1 MFCIA
6 KHGTSRVYKI
16 HLANKLAV
24 EKKMILK
31 DAIYIYIYVCV
42 CVYIYIYILLLS
54 GLKNCTYRI
63 INSVIKS
70 SG

>member
-31 DAIYIYIYVCV
+31 DAIYIYMCV
-42 CVYIYIYILLLS
+42 CVYIYIYIYPPLVRPKELYLQD
-54 GLKNCTYRI
+54 Y
-63 INSVIKS
+63 
-70 SG
+70 

>member
-1 MFCIA
+1 MFCIE

-31 DAIYIYIYVCV
+31 DAIYIYPPLVRPKELYLQD
-42 CVYIYIYILLLS
+42 Y
-54 GLKNCTYRI
+54 
-63 INSVIKS
+63 
-70 SG
+70 